1 MSAWLDPLRA
11 ALDEATAPVTFFFRD
26 DDAGWADAE
35 LVALLDVFA
44 ARDVPLDAAA
54 IPLAVRDGLVAEL
67 VARCE
72 AGTGL
77 AVHQHGYAH
86 LDHELGAGRR
96 CEFGP
101 HRARADQ
108 LADLAHGQ
116 AILREQFGPLLQP
129 IFTPPWNRCTA
140 ATGDCLVELGV
151 AALSRDRSAGRLDLR
166 GLAELPI
173 CVDWLKTVKPTGRR
187 RTRAELGEVLA
198 ERAWEGAPVGVM
210 LHHAV
215 MDAADRGG
223 VDELLALLANHPGA
237 RCRSMTALLALSPE
251 ETPA

>member
-1 MSAWLDPLRA
+1 VSAWLDPLRA
-11 ALDEATAPVTFFFRD
+11 ALDAALEPVAFFFRD

-44 ARDVPLDAAA
+44 AREVPLDAAA
-54 IPLAVRDGLVAEL
+54 IPLAMRDGLVAEL

-101 HRARADQ
+101 HRAPADQ
-108 LADLAHGQ
+108 RADLARGRLV
-116 AILREQFGPLLQP
+116 LREHFGPLLQP

-140 ATGDCLVELGV
+140 TTGEALVELGV
-151 AALSRDRSAGRLDLR
+151 AALSRDRSAGRLDLP

-173 CVDWLKTVKPTGRR
+173 CVDCRRRRVLVSRDGEPRKRCAGRR
-187 RTRAELGEVLA
+187 HVDHTRQSHTH
-198 ERAWEGAPVGVM
+198 RA
-210 LHHAV
+210 L
-215 MDAADRGG
+215 
-223 VDELLALLANHPGA
+223 
-237 RCRSMTALLALSPE
+237 
-251 ETPA
+251 